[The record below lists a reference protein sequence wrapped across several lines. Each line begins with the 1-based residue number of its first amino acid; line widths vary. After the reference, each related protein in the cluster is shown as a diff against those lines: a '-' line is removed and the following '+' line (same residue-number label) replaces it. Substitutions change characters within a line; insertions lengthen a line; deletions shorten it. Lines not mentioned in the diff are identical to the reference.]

1 MILLCS
7 HFYFQNLDWGSV
19 CIIFLIYKYLMNKTG
34 HPINS
39 SEAQN
44 HHIINKTCYIQATR
58 RKKPIKGR
66 KDNRKQ
72 KTSKQTACNN
82 NKNVNNPT

>member
-58 RKKPIKGR
+58 RKKTNQRQEG
-66 KDNRKQ
+66 Q
-72 KTSKQTACNN
+72 SQTENQQANACNN